1 MNKISIKEKISIR
14 HIPLIVAAVLSGIG
28 LVFYTNIGIMGNF
41 ILLAAIVGIIPYVL
55 LTYLEFKRVKDIE
68 DRLPTFLLD
77 LSESQKI
84 GLTLPE
90 ALKQVSRTDYG
101 KLSAEIK
108 KMNDQ
113 LSWGVP
119 VQDAMSNFSVRMKRS
134 KIIGRVVRIINE
146 AYSSGGDIARTM
158 EATASDLT
166 TIKEAEKER
175 RSVTSQHMMVM
186 YAIYYIFVGI
196 AIGLSQTLIPMLKL
210 NIQAGQIGGL
220 LSFQDPC
227 STCAS
232 IPNIGCISCS
242 IFSAMCQMFSFGS
255 GGSCYYNSLFITMAV
270 IQGIFTGLVAGQIGE
285 GSVIAGIKHSVIMT
299 TSGFGILLIMFKF
312 VM

>member
-1 MNKISIKEKISIR
+1 MKEGIKNKIKIR
-14 HIPLIVAAVLSGIG
+14 HVPLILAGVLSVVG
-28 LVFYTNIGIMGNF
+28 LAFYTNISLMGNF
-41 ILLAAIVGIIPYVL
+41 ILLAAIIGIIPYVL
-55 LTYLEFKRVKDIE
+55 LTYFEFKRVKDIE

-90 ALKQVSRTDYG
+90 AIKQVSRTDYG
-101 KLSAEIK
+101 KLTVEVK

-113 LSWGVP
+113 LSWGIP
-119 VQDAMSNFSVRMKRS
+119 VQDVISNFSERMKKS
-134 KIIGRVVRIINE
+134 KIIGRVMRIINE

-186 YAIYYIFVGI
+186 YAIYYIFIGI
-196 AIGLSQTLIPMLKL
+196 VIGLSQTLIPMLKL
-210 NIQAGQIGGL
+210 NIEAGQVGGI

-227 STCAS
+227 LACAGS
-232 IPNIGCISCS
+232 SNIACINCY
-242 IFSAMCQMFSFGS
+242 IFSDMCQMFSFGS
-255 GGSCYYNSLFITMAV
+255 GGACYYNSLFMLMAV
-270 IQGIFTGLVAGQIGE
+270 VQGIFTGLVAGQIGE
-285 GSVIAGIKHSVIMT
+285 NSMIAGIKHSIIMT

-312 VM
+312 VV

>member
-1 MNKISIKEKISIR
+1 MKEINLKKKIKMKY
-14 HIPLIVAAVLSGIG
+14 IPLILAGILSAVG
-28 LVFYTNIGIMGNF
+28 LAFYTNIALMGNF
-41 ILLAAIVGIIPYVL
+41 ILLAAIIGIIPYVL
-55 LTYLEFKRVKDIE
+55 LTYFEFKRIKDIE

-101 KLSAEIK
+101 KLTGEIR

-119 VQDAMSNFSVRMKRS
+119 VQEVLGNFSERMKKS

-146 AYSSGGDIARTM
+146 AYSSGGDIAKTM

-186 YAIYYIFVGI
+186 YAIYFIFVGI
-196 AIGLSQTLIPMLKL
+196 VIGLSQTLIPMLKL
-210 NIQAGQIGGL
+210 NIQAGQIGGI
-220 LSFQDPC
+220 LSFEDPC
-227 STCAS
+227 SACSSNPA
-232 IPNIGCISCS
+232 IACVSCY
-242 IFSAMCQMFSFGS
+242 IFSALCQMFSFGA
-255 GGSCYYNSLFITMAV
+255 GGACYYNSLFIVMAV
-270 IQGIFTGLVAGQIGE
+270 VQGIFTGLVAGQIGE

-312 VM
+312 VV